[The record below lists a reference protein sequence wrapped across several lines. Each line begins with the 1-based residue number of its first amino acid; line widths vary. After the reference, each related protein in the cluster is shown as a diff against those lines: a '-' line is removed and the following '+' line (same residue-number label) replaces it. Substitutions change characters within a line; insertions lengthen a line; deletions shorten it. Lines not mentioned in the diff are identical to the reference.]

1 MRAHCDDHHRHHR
14 RLTKGQIVRMFAPYH
29 YWHNN
34 AKVSMSSF
42 RFPQFC
48 ASTFHILT
56 LNLLFEICFCR
67 FLVSCP
73 PFGIVTLF
81 VKVWLNNLLFK
92 FWFCLPMDWD
102 FSSLPWDESFL
113 KGGSHFL
120 AQGNSVCH
128 LYLFSLHVMISLH
141 NWFEKKILKIF
152 DRKAFIFSVS
162 KRW

>member
-1 MRAHCDDHHRHHR
+1 
-14 RLTKGQIVRMFAPYH
+14 
-29 YWHNN
+29 
-34 AKVSMSSF
+34 MSSF
-42 RFPQFC
+42 QFNK
-48 ASTFHILT
+48 FVPLHFIFT

-162 KRW
+162 KRWKACKNFCNDFFSKYSIGKPASYTQFQYILLIT